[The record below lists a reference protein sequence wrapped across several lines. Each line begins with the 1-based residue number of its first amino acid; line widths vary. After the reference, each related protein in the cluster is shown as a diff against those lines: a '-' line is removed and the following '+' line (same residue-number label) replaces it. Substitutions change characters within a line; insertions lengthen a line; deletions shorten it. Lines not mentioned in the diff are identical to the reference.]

1 MASGRRPGGIGTG
14 LTGASTPLSPVRY
27 LGEKLDDDVRRAA
40 EAGELKGTLGEILEA
55 EAAYKESKAA
65 GTPSIVWRRLL
76 FHYGRLCQ
84 RKVKLPRPSIVDQKV
99 AKIVAKEREVLKGQ
113 AELEKAIH
121 RGKTEWF
128 VTDTLNF
135 LRREILPKL
144 TQRLNRPSCPACK
157 FQKDH
162 KEERWALQAGV
173 ELGDKILDIYA
184 KSAGRSQQRDAD
196 QLVVAEWPTEA
207 AKS

>member
-1 MASGRRPGGIGTG
+1 MVNER
-14 LTGASTPLSPVRY
+14 VRE
-27 LGEKLDDDVRRAA
+27 LA
-40 EAGELKGTLGEILEA
+40 EAGVLKGTLGEIVEA
-55 EAAYKESKAA
+55 ERAWRELKASGA
-65 GTPSIVWRRLL
+65 PSVAWRRLM
-76 FHYGRLCQ
+76 FHCGRMCQ
-84 RKVKLPRPSIVDQKV
+84 RKVKLPQPSLVERKV

-144 TQRLNRPSCPACK
+144 TARLNRPTCK
-157 FQKDH
+157 TCGFNRDH

-184 KSAGRSQQRDAD
+184 KSTANSKDAKPRG
-196 QLVVAEWPTEA
+196 VVAAVWPSEA